1 MQLIY
6 QSDSYIVVRFAVP
19 GLAGEGNTEA
29 LERTGYEIV
38 DKAGQREI
46 YVEGLLAESFAE
58 GVKQI
63 AERPSPSVEDFD
75 DFISGYTLLAQ
86 QPIALH

>member
-6 QSDSYIVVRFAVP
+6 QSDSYIVVQFALP
-19 GLAGEGNTEA
+19 GATADPGAASLQ
-29 LERTGYEIV
+29 RTGYEIV

-58 GVKQI
+58 GVKLI

-75 DFISGYTLLAQ
+75 DFISGYAQLAQ
-86 QPIALH
+86 QPLALH